1 MGFLKRRQLV
11 LFAVA
16 VAVGYPVL
24 ALAGG
29 GEGGEVH
36 HVSLLMEA
44 FRVFNFLVFALI
56 LYKFVGQPV
65 KNYFRNRLHNIE
77 LALKEARE
85 AKEEAQLRS
94 REYSEKLKNADAELK
109 DVFYRAEKE
118 RDEQMRRIGEETDK
132 MVKRILEQTE
142 AAADLEVKKAKLELQ
157 KEAADLAVS
166 MAETILKESFG
177 DEDQKRLI
185 KDYTDKLRE
194 VH

>member
-1 MGFLKRRQLV
+1 MGFLKKQRSV
-11 LFAVA
+11 LFAV
-16 VAVGYPVL
+16 VAVIVCPVL

-29 GEGGEVH
+29 EGGEAH
-36 HVSLLMEA
+36 HVNLLMEA
-44 FRVFNFLVFALI
+44 FRVINFVVFAVL

-65 KNYFRNRLHNIE
+65 RNYFRNRLHGIE

-85 AKEEAQLRS
+85 AKEEAQRKS
-94 REYSEKLKNADAELK
+94 EEYAERLKNADAELK
-109 DVFYRAEKE
+109 EVFYRAEKE

-142 AAADLEVKKAKLELQ
+142 AAADLEVKKSKLELQ

-166 MAETILKESFG
+166 MAETILKENFS
-177 DEDQKRLI
+177 DEDQKRMI
-185 KDYTDKLRE
+185 KDYADKLRE